1 MPFVFGQDTIYFILI
16 DKMPLALVKA
26 RQKSLFLKDKI
37 DKLPFVFGQDT
48 TIFFILFWSRHD
60 KNHYF
65 YRIISMKCFLVL
77 VTAQQKSFLTDKI
90 MQIYNNHINC

>member
-48 TIFFILFWSRHD
+48 TIFFI
-60 KNHYF
+60 
-65 YRIISMKCFLVL
+65 
-77 VTAQQKSFLTDKI
+77 
-90 MQIYNNHINC
+90 